1 MRPLVVAGLKADI
14 VGVFAREAADE
25 GHADVAI
32 DVLGARVK
40 ELAVPEDGIA
50 GLADKFTPLGKV
62 PSANTS
68 LETPPCTDSNECV
81 LKYSYATLWLP
92 GQ

>member
-1 MRPLVVAGLKADI
+1 MFL
-14 VGVFAREAADE
+14 REKRADE

-50 GLADKFTPLGKV
+50 GLADKFTPFGEGPLGKYV
-62 PSANTS
+62 AGNAA
-68 LETPPCTDSNECV
+68 LH
-81 LKYSYATLWLP
+81 
-92 GQ
+92 